1 MRKKHSGGFTLVEV
15 SVSMAIL
22 AIAMGATISIFL
34 MVFNLFGHGASEN
47 EVKQLG
53 DDIYRHL
60 SRRLTYCTH
69 LQVLPQ
75 DSDIPHAYASEY
87 TVDADTGHLSYKTG
101 DDPAYDFYGDEWYKK
116 CTVQLLVTA
125 RADGRVELQVQVLQD
140 GKVAYRTASTIELI
154 NITLAGTAPEGVLD
168 TPLTDPYLILDDTEI
183 ISDKVKTPVPSQ
195 MKEYVLTAFS
205 DFQKDKA
212 EYNAMAWN
220 DPRKAQKKQEIMDK
234 YGVSN
239 VASFSNDQMRDY
251 VRSTYYGGTWPD
263 IDLGLER
270 FSVENT
276 NKLNPY
282 VKGDLKDIAPLELQ
296 FHAANV
302 PGTND
307 PDKMSIVIYAVQ
319 KGPANSNNHSM
330 WRPLV
335 VYDPY
340 DSYWYAP
347 FPTTGGTKLGTYKD
361 ANVATPRPDDKAYY
375 DNLTELWNPL
385 K

>member
-1 MRKKHSGGFTLVEV
+1 
-15 SVSMAIL
+15 
-22 AIAMGATISIFL
+22 
-34 MVFNLFGHGASEN
+34 
-47 EVKQLG
+47 
-53 DDIYRHL
+53 
-60 SRRLTYCTH
+60 
-69 LQVLPQ
+69 
-75 DSDIPHAYASEY
+75 
-87 TVDADTGHLSYKTG
+87 
-101 DDPAYDFYGDEWYKK
+101 
-116 CTVQLLVTA
+116 
-125 RADGRVELQVQVLQD
+125 
-140 GKVAYRTASTIELI
+140 
-154 NITLAGTAPEGVLD
+154 
-168 TPLTDPYLILDDTEI
+168 
-183 ISDKVKTPVPSQ
+183 
-195 MKEYVLTAFS
+195 
-205 DFQKDKA
+205 
-212 EYNAMAWN
+212 
-220 DPRKAQKKQEIMDK
+220 MDK